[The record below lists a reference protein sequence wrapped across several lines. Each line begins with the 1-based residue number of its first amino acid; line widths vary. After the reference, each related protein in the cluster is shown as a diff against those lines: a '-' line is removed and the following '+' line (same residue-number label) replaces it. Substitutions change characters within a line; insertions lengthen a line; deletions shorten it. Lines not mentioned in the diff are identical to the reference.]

1 MSGFMGLVEFGS
13 RTGIQLPAGKS
24 YQGMDGSPCM
34 AGMMKGAA
42 FTGLGTEL
50 VVVVTVGCA
59 VLCAEALDAGA
70 SSTATRSCLMTAS
83 EK

>member
-1 MSGFMGLVEFGS
+1 MSGFIGLVEFGS

-24 YQGMDGSPCM
+24 YHGMDGSPCI

-42 FTGLGTEL
+42 LTDLGTE
-50 VVVVTVGCA
+50 VVVAAAGWVVSWT
-59 VLCAEALDAGA
+59 ETLDVGA
-70 SSTATRSCLMTAS
+70 SSTATRSCLITAS

>member
-24 YQGMDGSPCM
+24 YHGMDGSPCM
-34 AGMMKGAA
+34 AGMMKGASFA
-42 FTGLGTEL
+42 GLGTEL
-50 VVVVTVGCA
+50 VVMAVGRA
-59 VLCAEALDAGA
+59 VFGTEALDAGP
-70 SSTATRSCLMTAS
+70 SSTATRSCLITAS

>member
-24 YQGMDGSPCM
+24 YHAMEGSPCM
-34 AGMMKGAA
+34 AGMIKGAA

-50 VVVVTVGCA
+50 VVMAVGCA
-59 VLCAEALDAGA
+59 VFGTEAFDAGA
-70 SSTATRSCLMTAS
+70 SSTATRSCLITAS